1 MPPYFYNGKMEESIM
16 PDVILRKCK
25 ACPQPIEIDMNN
37 INNVI
42 FYKTSY
48 YHKTCF
54 CDLATKRAESK
65 KGKYV
70 DWQCA
75 LDNLLELETD
85 AKDRLEYPFIKD
97 SFNEYLLKNYNVVAV
112 PDRLWEVAA
121 TLEKGMYKRKKCKP
135 VSIKI
140 LYEAW
145 QWGQHKLNKINSQN
159 KMNNKGPTNDEE
171 RILYDLAILVRKIP
185 NYLAHKSKLEVL
197 QAEVKNEPQ
206 INRINYDNL
215 PKAKVEVGYFDDISS
230 LLDEM

>member
-1 MPPYFYNGKMEESIM
+1 M

-25 ACPQPIEIDMNN
+25 ACPKPIEIDINN
-37 INNVI
+37 INNVV

-65 KGKYV
+65 KGKYI
-70 DWQCA
+70 DWQYA

-85 AKDRLEYPFIKD
+85 AKNRLEYPFIKD

-135 VSIKI
+135 VPIKV

-145 QWGQHKLNKINSQN
+145 QWGQQKLNKINAQN
-159 KMNNKGPTNDEE
+159 KMSHNGPTNDEE

-185 NYLAHKSKLEVL
+185 NYFEYKAKTAENEVRIKEAKEKAAKTNALNYEELSKRAVL
-197 QAEVKNEPQ
+197 SVQAESNDILNLMNE
-206 INRINYDNL
+206 I
-215 PKAKVEVGYFDDISS
+215 F
-230 LLDEM
+230 